1 MSTANITLPEPAA
14 QRIVIPVS
22 GMTCAACQGRVQRT
36 LSKTPGVLDASVNL
50 MMGNA
55 TVSFD
60 SDAINA
66 EQLVE
71 TIRSTGYGA
80 SLPVADRSAVE
91 EQTARDRETEQE
103 FHALRAKAI
112 VSAIIGVIA
121 MMLSM
126 PLMASDHSA
135 SHDVVSYP
143 FMRWAME

>member
-14 QRIVIPVS
+14 QKIVIPVS

-50 MMGNA
+50 MMGSA

-71 TIRSTGYGA
+71 TIRNTGYGA

-103 FHALRAKAI
+103 FRALRAKAI
-112 VSAIIGVIA
+112 VSAIIGVT
-121 MMLSM
+121 
-126 PLMASDHSA
+126 PLMLPSA
-135 SHDVVSYP
+135 RFAPCSSSSFIISMSQP
-143 FMRWAME
+143 